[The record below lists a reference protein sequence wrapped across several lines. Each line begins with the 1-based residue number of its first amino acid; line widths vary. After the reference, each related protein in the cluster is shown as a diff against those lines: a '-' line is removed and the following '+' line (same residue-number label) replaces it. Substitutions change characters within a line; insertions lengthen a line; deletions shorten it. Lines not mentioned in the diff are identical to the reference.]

1 MEDEWQDIS
10 LASLCDHNSPAAGN
24 FAPTNDRAALPGF
37 IFQDFL
43 AAASTKLAPASGLAA
58 APPPTT
64 LLGLSSSGSDQHQI
78 QSTDTFITNTIAP
91 VKPNPQRL
99 HGTCSTSSS
108 LISFSA
114 NNLSVAL
121 DCKKRAVEESGD
133 NSRRVRHRRMIKNRE
148 SASRSRA
155 RKQAY
160 TNELELE
167 LAHLQVENARLKRQ
181 QAKFSVASPAAA
193 ASTSRLLKK
202 AHSL

>member
-1 MEDEWQDIS
+1 MEDVWKDIS

-24 FAPTNDRAALPGF
+24 SATTNDRAALRGF

-64 LLGLSSSGSDQHQI
+64 LLCLSSSGSDQHQI
-78 QSTDTFITNTIAP
+78 QSTATFITNTSAP

-99 HGTCSTSSS
+99 HGTSSTSSS

>member
-1 MEDEWQDIS
+1 MEDVWKDIS

-24 FAPTNDRAALPGF
+24 SATTNDRAALRGF

-64 LLGLSSSGSDQHQI
+64 LLCLSSSGSDQHQI
-78 QSTDTFITNTIAP
+78 QSTANTSAP

-99 HGTCSTSSS
+99 HGTSSTSSS

-155 RKQAY
+155 RKQERPFCLSHVLLLIY
-160 TNELELE
+160 FIDLFLF
-167 LAHLQVENARLKRQ
+167 LPIFLKIDRYFGNYIY
-181 QAKFSVASPAAA
+181 AGLYK
-193 ASTSRLLKK
+193 
-202 AHSL
+202 

>member
-1 MEDEWQDIS
+1 MEDVWKDIS

-24 FAPTNDRAALPGF
+24 SATTNDRAALRGF

-58 APPPTT
+58 AAPPTT
-64 LLGLSSSGSDQHQI
+64 LLSLSSSGSDQHQI
-78 QSTDTFITNTIAP
+78 QSTATFITNTSAP

-121 DCKKRAVEESGD
+121 DCKRRAVEESGD

-155 RKQAY
+155 RKQERPFCLSHVLLFIY
-160 TNELELE
+160 FIDLFL
-167 LAHLQVENARLKRQ
+167 
-181 QAKFSVASPAAA
+181 FSA
-193 ASTSRLLKK
+193 
-202 AHSL
+202 

>member
-1 MEDEWQDIS
+1 MEDVWKDIS
-10 LASLCDHNSPAAGN
+10 LASLCEHNSPAAAN
-24 FAPTNDRAALPGF
+24 SATTNDRAALRGF

-43 AAASTKLAPASGLAA
+43 AVASTKLVPASGLAA

-64 LLGLSSSGSDQHQI
+64 LLSLSSSGSDQHQI
-78 QSTDTFITNTIAP
+78 QSTATFITNTSAP

-99 HGTCSTSSS
+99 HGTSTTSSS
-108 LISFSA
+108 LISLSA

-181 QAKFSVASPAAA
+181 QAKFSLAAPAAA